1 MEDRF
6 NGCIL
11 SFGPPDSGK
20 TTSMFGSMKDKNLD
34 FK

>member
-11 SFGPPDSGK
+11 SFGPPNTGK
-20 TTSMFGSMKDKNLD
+20 STTMFGSMKN
-34 FK
+34 